1 MRKLSLILFVSLLT
15 SVSLLAQTSAKG
27 VIKDAGSG
35 NPLSGVKITLLQQN
49 ISTQTNAKGEFTLSY
64 LQAGDEEL
72 SIMRDGYYDQIKLVN
87 LKNGVINDFGVINLK
102 VDVQDEVKQE
112 IVLELSETELNEDEG
127 RASQNVSAALSSK
140 GDVYTSQTSFSFSPM
155 RFRVRGYEND
165 YESTYI
171 NGVHFNGLERGGF
184 NYSMLGGL
192 NDAMRNKDI
201 TSGLAANS
209 YSFGNLGNNTNI
221 NTNASNYAAGSK
233 LSLAYTN
240 RAYKER
246 VQYTYGTGLMPNG
259 WAFAVSVVAR
269 YAKEGIIDGT
279 FYNSA
284 GYFLSAE
291 KVFNKQHS
299 LSLITFGAPTQRAQ
313 GGGVTQEVYD
323 LAGSIYYNPY
333 WGYQDGEKRN
343 SRIVKSYDPT
353 AILNHDFK
361 IDKNQRLRTGIAF
374 HYSMYSN
381 SALNFYN
388 APDPRPD
395 YYRNLPSFIN
405 NFPTG
410 STIPTTTKDI
420 VTDLWKTDPNVSQ
433 VNWAALYQSNYRNN
447 EVNPNGTA
455 TYALERRHNDLME
468 TTLNSTYSNQL
479 SKFLKLTAGV
489 EAKYAKGMHYK
500 TMDDLLGGKQWID
513 IDQFAEQDNPTDI
526 RVVQNDLNNPNAI
539 IKVGDKFGYNYDIN
553 IIHASAFAQNEWILP
568 QFDIFYAAN
577 VTFTQ
582 FSRYGYMDNGRA
594 LATTY
599 TLGGTKEKELSLGQG
614 SIWYFTDPS
623 LKFGTTYKVDG
634 RNRITVNAIAQ
645 TRAPLP
651 SNSYISQRIKDTKI
665 KYLQSEK
672 LLSYDLSY
680 AFSFPSVRGRI
691 SGYRTHVLGSSDL
704 IGYYDDEKRTFVNHI
719 LMKSDKIYQGIEAGV
734 SVKLNSS
741 FTLAAAGTYAD
752 YHYTNNAIGIKSPE
766 NGSFKDEPDTVMTK
780 GLKVANGPQL
790 AANVKLSYFNSKMW
804 FADVTLNYF
813 DNNYLDFAPN
823 RFSKA
828 NIALYKT
835 DAAIAALGTQEKLKG
850 GYMLDASLGKLIYLK
865 NRKSLNFN
873 LSVSN
878 ILNNTKMVTGGY
890 QQARLPLDTTPPSTA
905 VFVDTNNLNKFPSK
919 YYYAWG
925 FNLFFNIGYKF

>member
-15 SVSLLAQTSAKG
+15 SISLLAQTTAKG
-27 VIKDAGSG
+27 VIKDAGTGS
-35 NPLSGVKITLLQQN
+35 PISGVKITLLQQN
-49 ISTQTNAKGEFTLSY
+49 ISTQTNANGEFTLSA
-64 LQAGDEEL
+64 LESGDEEL
-72 SIMRDGYYDQIKLVN
+72 SISRDGYFIQIKLVN
-87 LKNGVINDFGVINLK
+87 LKSGTVNDFGVITLK
-102 VDVQDEVKQE
+102 ADVQDEIKQE
-112 IVLELSETELNEDEG
+112 IVLELSESELNEDEG
-127 RASQNVSAALSSK
+127 RATQNVSAALSSK
-140 GDVYTSQTSFSFSPM
+140 GDVYTSQASFSFSPM
-155 RFRVRGYEND
+155 RFRARGYEND

-201 TSGLAANS
+201 TTGLVANS
-209 YSFGNLGNNTNI
+209 YSYGNLGSNTNI
-221 NTNASNYAAGSK
+221 NTIASNYAAGSK

-246 VQYTYGTGLMPNG
+246 VQYTYATGLMPNG
-259 WAFAVSVVAR
+259 WAFAASAVIR
-269 YAKEGIIDGT
+269 YADKGIVEGT

-291 KVFNKQHS
+291 KVFNKRHS
-299 LSLITFGAPTQRAQ
+299 ISLITFGAPTQRAQ
-313 GGGVTQEVYD
+313 GGATTQEVYD
-323 LAGSIYYNPY
+323 LTGSIYYNSY
-333 WGYQDGEKRN
+333 WGYQDGKIRN
-343 SRIVKSYDPT
+343 SRVVKSFDPT

-361 IDKNQRLRTGIAF
+361 INNKERLRTGLAY

-395 YYRNLPSFIN
+395 YYRYLPSFQPN
-405 NFPTG
+405 PG
-410 STIPTTTKDI
+410 VKAE
-420 VTDLWKTDPNVSQ
+420 VTDLWQNDTNVSQ
-433 VNWAALYQSNYRNN
+433 VNWASLYTSNYRNN

-455 TYALERRHNDLME
+455 TYAIERRHNDLME

-479 SKFLKLTAGV
+479 KKKLKLTAGV

-513 IDQFAEQDNPTDI
+513 IDQFAEQDNPTNI
-526 RVVQNDLNNPNAI
+526 NVIQNDLKNPNAI

-553 IIHASAFAQNEWILP
+553 VLHGTAFAQNEWVLP
-568 QFDIFYAAN
+568 QLDIYYAAKL
-577 VTFTQ
+577 TYTQ

-594 LATTY
+594 LPTASKPKAEISY
-599 TLGGTKEKELSLGQG
+599 GQG
-614 SIWYFTDPS
+614 TVWYFTDPS
-623 LKFGTTYKVDG
+623 FKAGATYKLDG
-634 RNRITVNAIAQ
+634 RNRILVNAIAE

-651 SNSYISQRIKDTKI
+651 SNSYISQRIKDTRVPN
-665 KYLQSEK
+665 LQSEK
-672 LLSYDLSY
+672 VLSYDLTY

-691 SGYRTHVLGSSDL
+691 SGFRTHVLGSSDL

-719 LMKSDKIYQGIEAGV
+719 LTKSDKINQGIEAGV

-741 FTLAAAGTYAD
+741 FTLALAGTYAD
-752 YHYTNNAIGIKSPE
+752 YHYTNNALGIKSPE
-766 NGSFKDEPDTVMTK
+766 NGSFADESDTVMTN
-780 GLKVANGPQL
+780 GLKIANGPQL
-790 AANVKLSYFNSKMW
+790 AANIKLSYFNPKMW

-823 RFSKA
+823 RFTKG
-828 NIALYKT
+828 NIAKYVTNADPAKNSLL
-835 DAAIAALGTQEKLKG
+835 ILGTQEKLKPG
-850 GYMLDASLGKLIYLK
+850 FMLDASLGKVIYLK
-865 NRKSLNFN
+865 NRKTLNIN

-890 QQARLPLDTTPPSTA
+890 QQARLPLDGA
-905 VFVDTNNLNKFPSK
+905 AIDVLNLNKFPSK

-925 FNLFFNIGYKF
+925 FNMFLNIGYKF